1 MSPLPNPW
9 AHPKRHI
16 LNRVKNTLL
25 VGNETLVYVK
35 LKLIRYNY
43 LSFPYH
49 HTNLFKKYNIK
60 NSISSILTTGTESN
74 NKIILTT
81 WTESN
86 NKTKQ
91 SPKITILSKLT
102 YNHKKQDTSQNKISS
117 YFDVIQHLKRACLR
131 CYLTCIF
138 DIWITSKYSH
148 ILF

>member
-60 NSISSILTTGTESN
+60 HSISS
-74 NKIILTT
+74 ILTT

-102 YNHKKQDTSQNKISS
+102 YNNEKQDTYQNKISP